1 MSPLLTASLLLLVLW
16 PAYFVLLRYCNRF
29 GLNRW
34 LMMLG
39 MAAVCSLPFI
49 SLPTPAPEVTGNL
62 QQTLQFVEASVA
74 PNDFVFTETTN
85 AADQVMAPGV
95 QSLKTTTTVNTYK
108 LVYFI
113 GAGILLLTLCFRL
126 LLVLILHLRSRPNGD
141 ATYRLLHP
149 SASPGQA
156 FTFGSNLYFSSDVPD
171 NPDFDHILAHER
183 VHAGQLHSLD
193 ILFNE
198 VFLCLFWFHP
208 AAWWLRAKMRAN
220 LEFLVD
226 KSVINNGTSRR
237 SYQLALV
244 RQSHNDQGLALALPF
259 SEPSLKDRI
268 IKITG
273 MNKYR
278 LISLVAAV
286 GLMLWMGI
294 AMALINGPEV
304 DTNVV
309 VQGYEMTDT
318 EPYEAYYAEKFTD
331 LFTFNVYANRLP
343 TVDEYYQLKAIASRI
358 PETELYVYKNKHDTG
373 YSMRLD
379 HFRNVP
385 AIIHDVWETAT
396 HPRFYRIGL
405 NSSPGQDP
413 SSTNPWPSAGLFTPV
428 VEEELYDRWGEQT
441 VIHSDAW
448 SSSQADLASSPIKD
462 GDELIVTVNGKRIEL
477 AQPNIVP
484 AVGRDAEMYLFDNGK
499 VAPIEWEQ
507 NMHPPYQKISRVR
520 MEELLGCSSS
530 KECPAAIILTKY
542 NDEVSNRKWFE
553 SLDLPDRK
561 ITGRYNDQLV
571 QLDDLLD
578 KNYGPESLIQ
588 VGYRSDGQSRIFVQ
602 VIDDGPGQIDRAVKE
617 TPKLPFTSTPDLGN
631 LFSGEPEEINLYFK
645 RLPTPAEVKSIRPFL
660 MNFFLQDLIVFQDCT
675 KPSGYYS
682 IHLGARQGTFS
693 GIDSWEPGLRHE
705 GPIRLQ
711 LNKNG
716 EGGMG
721 RALFNPMPLPEGA
734 PDDDVLININGSWI
748 VIKTTDKR
756 PYSEHNLDRPIQ
768 SSEIYCLLGLNSE
781 NIDSYN
787 RWTTNIGATASN
799 KLENQINA
807 TLIKND
813 LDHLPLTYYIGSEEV
828 PTETFLGMSLPEGTR
843 IIMGARTAGEDNK
856 VVVQLDTN

>member
-1 MSPLLTASLLLLVLW
+1 
-16 PAYFVLLRYCNRF
+16 
-29 GLNRW
+29 
-34 LMMLG
+34 MMLG

-113 GAGILLLTLCFRL
+113 GAGILLLTLLFRL
-126 LLVLILHLRSRPNGD
+126 LLVLTLHLRSRPNGD

-220 LEFLVD
+220 LEYLVD

-244 RQSHNDQGLALALPF
+244 RQSQNDQGLALALPF

-309 VQGYEMTDT
+309 VQEYEMTDA

-358 PETELYVYKNKHDTG
+358 PETELYIYKKKHDTG

-385 AIIHDVWETAT
+385 AVIHDVWETAT
-396 HPRFYRIGL
+396 RPRFYRIGL

-413 SSTNPWPSAGLFTPV
+413 SSTNPWPSAGFFTPV

-441 VIHSDAW
+441 IAHSDAW

-507 NMHPPYQKISRVR
+507 NMHPPSQKISRVR

-553 SLDLPDRK
+553 SLELPDRK

-602 VIDDGPGQIDRAVKE
+602 VIDDGPGQVDRAVKE

-645 RLPTPAEVKSIRPFL
+645 RLPTPVELEGLHQPLKAVYPGNLYLYRDCTDSTGLFTFAYGKSGDRLRGQVRLKPGELSSGHHRFQFVDDGKGGNGTATFRPQPLPDDAPDADILLFVDGMWIQMTAEETSPVTENNMGPAPFRAQLNCQLELTPENKANYNVVVVQKSNITFDDASYAVGFL
-660 MNFFLQDLIVFQDCT
+660 MGTVHAMTSEDPLGSVANSNYPTRYFLGTNELTKEDFLDLIVQETWTLTIAGRNDG
-675 KPSGYYS
+675 PSD
-682 IHLGARQGTFS
+682 LAVV
-693 GIDSWEPGLRHE
+693 
-705 GPIRLQ
+705 RLDPVAF
-711 LNKNG
+711 
-716 EGGMG
+716 E
-721 RALFNPMPLPEGA
+721 
-734 PDDDVLININGSWI
+734 
-748 VIKTTDKR
+748 
-756 PYSEHNLDRPIQ
+756 
-768 SSEIYCLLGLNSE
+768 
-781 NIDSYN
+781 
-787 RWTTNIGATASN
+787 
-799 KLENQINA
+799 
-807 TLIKND
+807 
-813 LDHLPLTYYIGSEEV
+813 
-828 PTETFLGMSLPEGTR
+828 
-843 IIMGARTAGEDNK
+843 
-856 VVVQLDTN
+856 